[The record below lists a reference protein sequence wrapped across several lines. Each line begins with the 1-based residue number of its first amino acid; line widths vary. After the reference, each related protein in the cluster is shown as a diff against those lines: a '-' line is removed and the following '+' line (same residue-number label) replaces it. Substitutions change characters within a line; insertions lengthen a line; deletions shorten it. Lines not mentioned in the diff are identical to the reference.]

1 MPELPEAEA
10 QRRMLAKCVV
20 GRRIASV
27 DCREQG
33 GGGREGLFD
42 DKVFAEGA
50 DEAAVEAFLVG
61 ATCVGARRRGKQLW
75 LELERAGAARALL
88 IHLGMTGSCVVRG
101 EAVPQYKA
109 FRVDEASWPPRFC
122 KLELTL
128 DDGARVAYADPRR
141 FGRLLLR
148 DGDAAGAPPVSLLAA
163 DALTPPPAA
172 AMAALLAKRHA
183 PIKAVLLDQNAV
195 VCGVGNWVCDDVLLA
210 ARLHP
215 ATKASDLSDG
225 DVARLREAIVGVC
238 ETACDANADS
248 SAFPETW
255 LFHHRWIKQTTGS
268 VDTPIG
274 RVHFDT
280 IGGRTTAFI
289 PSVQKKGGSTPA
301 AKKPAAKPA
310 AESKAKPAAKKP
322 AAKPAAESKAKP
334 AAKKPAAAA
343 KKKAPK
349 RAANAEAEAK
359 RPAKK
364 ARPARKART

>member
-10 QRRMLAKCVV
+10 QRRMLEKCVV

-148 DGDAAGAPPVSLLAA
+148 DGDAAAAPPVSLLAA
-163 DALTPPPAA
+163 DALAPPPAA

-322 AAKPAAESKAKP
+322 AAKPAAKSKAKP
-334 AAKKPAAAA
+334 AAKPAAAA

-349 RAANAEAEAK
+349 RAAKAEAK
-359 RPAKK
+359 PPAKK